1 MLYFIIAKLFYVYD
15 IEPWNG
21 SYLKTLPRYSF
32 HVIKLKKQKRER
44 ERERERVVVLKRT
57 FSKLHFLVM

>member
-44 ERERERVVVLKRT
+44 ERERERVAVLKRT